1 MTSGKFYKKSMNDVH
16 VVGKTVLVR
25 ADYNVPLT
33 KDGHVADDYRIRMSV
48 PTIQALLKDN
58 CKVVIISHL
67 GRPEGKP
74 NPAFSLEPV
83 ALRLAEL
90 LHEPVRFVDQCT
102 GPKVKMAVKRAPNR
116 SVTVLENLRFH
127 EGEEANE
134 PEFAKQLATDSG
146 AELFIQDG
154 FGVVQRA
161 HASTSAITQDL
172 PSVAGLLLERE
183 YMTITEAMKHPKRP
197 LVAVLGGAKVS
208 DKIGVIK
215 ALVHVADTIIVGGA
229 TANTFLA
236 RGGLFVGDSKV
247 ETDQFSVIDDI
258 HEAVIKKVGR
268 TRLDSFLVLPV
279 DVGVGTSMATTATRR
294 DVSVKSIPAGSL
306 ALDIGPQ
313 STALMDTI
321 VARAHT
327 VIWNGTLGYAEVPAF
342 AAASSSLAETLVK
355 RHDEVTSIIGGGDTA
370 DFVIK
375 WDKKHGASFSHVS
388 TGGGAS
394 LELMAGEKLPGIE
407 ALLDAR

>member
-16 VVGKTVLVR
+16 LVGKTVLVR

-154 FGVVQRA
+154 FGVVHRA

-229 TANTFLA
+229 MANTFLA